1 MASNPKRAKSKMQRY
16 RERLRA
22 SGLRPVQIW
31 VPDTR
36 APGFA
41 AEVRAQSLRVSR
53 HRSDREALD
62 FIEAAFEDERRSPG
76 SSRGR

>member
-1 MASNPKRAKSKMQRY
+1 MASTPKRARSKRQRY

-41 AEVRAQSLRVSR
+41 AEVRAQSLRLSR

-62 FIEAAFEDERRSPG
+62 FIEAAFVDD
-76 SSRGR
+76 GRKPA

>member
-1 MASNPKRAKSKMQRY
+1 MPTNPKRTKSKMQRY

-22 SGLRPVQIW
+22 SGLRPIQIW

-41 AEVRAQSLRVSR
+41 AEVKAQSLRVSR
-53 HRSDREALD
+53 HRSSREALD
-62 FIEAAFEDERRSPG
+62 FIEAAFEDDERKPA
-76 SSRGR
+76 